1 MSLILAIVLILAA
14 LYLLAVLTE
23 DFFIPAI
30 DRLAKKLKM
39 SSDAAGATL
48 LAAGSSAPELFTA
61 IIAVFGLAGSGGDI
75 SDVGT
80 GAIVGSALFNVL
92 VIVGAAA
99 MYKAVKLQWQ
109 PVVRDMVFYIIA
121 ILALLFAFADG
132 QVVLWEA
139 AGFVLLYVVYV
150 WSVVKW
156 RKWLKY
162 DDAAEAI
169 EEVETKGRNKLGLA
183 TYKLLSFVI
192 PDPLVKPRLYLVT
205 FVLAIAGIGLL
216 SWVLVDQVVLIAD
229 IFSINPTFLALTI
242 VAAGTS
248 VPDMIG
254 SMVVAKQGRGD
265 MAVSNAVGSNVF
277 NVTFGL
283 GVPWLIVLLFSKDFV
298 PVGTENLMSSI
309 LLLLASV
316 VAIIFLLMVR
326 NWRIGHRSGLV
337 LIGLYVAYCVYVIFS
352 IQ

>member
-14 LYLLAVLTE
+14 LYLLAILTE

-30 DRLAKKLKM
+30 DRLAGKLKL

-61 IIAVFGLAGSGGDI
+61 IIAVFGLAGGGSDI
-75 SDVGT
+75 GDVGT
-80 GAIVGSALFNVL
+80 GTIVGSALFNVL
-92 VIVGAAA
+92 VIIGAAA

-109 PVVRDMVFYIIA
+109 PVIRDMVFYIIS
-121 ILALLFAFADG
+121 ILVMLLAFSDG
-132 QVVLWEA
+132 QIVLLEA
-139 AGFVLLYVVYV
+139 LGFVLMYAVYV

-162 DDAAEAI
+162 DDNAL
-169 EEVETKGRNKLGLA
+169 EEVAETKIRGKFGTASYRI
-183 TYKLLSFVI
+183 LSLVI
-192 PDPLVKPRLYLVT
+192 PDPTVKPKLYLVT
-205 FVLAIAGIGLL
+205 FFMAIAGIGLL
-216 SWVLVDQVVLIAD
+216 SWVLVDQVVVIAN
-229 IFSINPTFLALTI
+229 IFHINPTFLALTV

-265 MAVSNAVGSNVF
+265 MAVSNAIGSNVF
-277 NVTFGL
+277 NIGFGL
-283 GVPWLIVLLFSKDFV
+283 GMPWLLVLLFSKDSV
-298 PVGTENLMSSI
+298 AVGTENLMASI

-326 NWRIGHRSGLV
+326 NWRIGHKSGLV
-337 LIGLYVAYCVYVIFS
+337 LIGLYVAYCVYVVIS
-352 IQ
+352 IL